1 MSVEQWN
8 QIENAAFLL
17 LRGNLA
23 RLCLSSDLVS
33 FDYKTAAKYVRI
45 PGHRQFI
52 VLRDENLGGSSVVQ
66 APFRSNALAVK
77 LMTMPTVTKSIRLT
91 KLDMQS
97 YSP

>member
-1 MSVEQWN
+1 LLSTKDCNVGGAGGN

-17 LRGNLA
+17 ATGNLA

-52 VLRDENLGGSSVVQ
+52 VLRDENLG
-66 APFRSNALAVK
+66 A
-77 LMTMPTVTKSIRLT
+77 I
-91 KLDMQS
+91 
-97 YSP
+97 